1 MGRKRKHFK
10 HLPVGVTFRHGSY
23 YLRRDGKWTNLG
35 PDLSNA
41 LHRYAA
47 RHIQPDRP
55 TFDALIKR
63 FEVAAL
69 VPDRYKPNTIRSYR
83 CWLKPIQRVFGPQPL
98 EDFRQQDV
106 HAYRDAHSQKPTAN
120 RHVQLIGTLLAY
132 AVEIGWLGANP
143 MTGYRKPKS
152 ATEAKRKR
160 TVAPDEWEALL
171 KVADPVMLA
180 MLKVARVTALRV
192 SDLTR
197 LRWED
202 VKPDGLHVRPQKTDR
217 TREGHGVPMVFSTD
231 GALGTILA
239 EMKRQPVR
247 NLIWLFPNKYN
258 RQMSV
263 TTAEHRFA
271 ELREKAGIENLWL
284 HDIRR
289 TRITEIIDRYGRDA
303 GQRIAGHL
311 DAKSTAGYYAPDAIR
326 IEGF

>member
-1 MGRKRKHFK
+1 
-10 HLPVGVTFRHGSY
+10 LPVGVTFRHGSY
-23 YLRRDGKWTNLG
+23 YLRREGKWTNLG

-47 RHIQPDRP
+47 THIQPHRP
-55 TFDALIKR
+55 TFADLIKR
-63 FEVAAL
+63 FEAAAL
-69 VPDRYKPNTIRSYR
+69 APERYKPNTIRSYR
-83 CWLKPIQRVFGPQPL
+83 CWLKPLNSVFGPQPL

-106 HAYRDAHSQKPTAN
+106 HAYRTAHPQKVTAN
-120 RHVQLIGTLLAY
+120 RHVQLLGTLLAY
-132 AVEIGWLGANP
+132 AVEIGWLPSSP
-143 MTGYRKPKS
+143 MTGYKRPKS
-152 ATEAKRKR
+152 ATEQSRKR
-160 TVAPDEWEALL
+160 TVQPDEWDALL
-171 KVADPVMLA
+171 KAADPVMLA
-180 MLKVARVTALRV
+180 LLKVARVTALRV
-192 SDLTR
+192 SDLVR

-202 VKPDGLHVRPQKTDR
+202 VKADGLHVRPQKTDR
-217 TREGHGVPMVFSTD
+217 ARDGYGVPMVFSTD
-231 GALGTILA
+231 GELGGILA

-247 NLIWLFPNKYN
+247 NLIWLFPNKRG

-271 ELREKAGIENLWL
+271 ELRKDAGVSGLWL

-289 TRITEIIDRYGRDA
+289 TRITEIIDKYGRDA